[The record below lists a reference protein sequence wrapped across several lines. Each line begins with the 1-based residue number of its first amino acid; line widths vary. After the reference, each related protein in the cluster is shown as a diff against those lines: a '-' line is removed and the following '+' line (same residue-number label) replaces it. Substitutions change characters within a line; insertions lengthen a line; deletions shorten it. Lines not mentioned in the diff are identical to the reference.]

1 MFCQYGR
8 PDGSGCSNEK
18 VGLWCPDHSGPRFTV
33 CVSCGQPANHQC
45 STLMGSGLQC
55 LMALCDHCVH
65 ADDNEHQPVSEN
77 PFTAQEPSPLAQ
89 TITAQM
95 NALEQEW
102 AEICATVLTQAAE
115 AGALRFTGTKSAQ
128 ELGADMI
135 KALEVTMMA
144 KLMSGVARGG
154 TL

>member
-1 MFCQYGR
+1 MICGYGNA
-8 PDGSGCSNEK
+8 DGTQCGEDK
-18 VGLWCPDHSGPRFTV
+18 KGLWCDIHQGPRFTV
-33 CVSCGQPANHQC
+33 CVSCGKPANHQC
-45 STLMGSGLQC
+45 PTVMSSGQQC
-55 LMALCDHCVH
+55 LVALCDHCVH
-65 ADDNEHQPVSEN
+65 ADSNEHQPVSEN
-77 PFTAQEPSPLAQ
+77 PFTAQEPPPLAQ
-89 TITAQM
+89 AITAQM

-102 AEICATVLTQAAE
+102 TEVCAAVLTQAAE